1 MANLPWL
8 SLALTSLLL
17 AGAVD
22 LKTTQDFA
30 DLLLPSQQGIEQAFD
45 EEKDPYSGL
54 DSRLD
59 FVCLSGC
66 QKTGLPLTAKEYRLR
81 FRKKLLLL
89 NRYPQKDFVY
99 LSSEKSYRND
109 QPASRWPEPRPCFH
123 NGSGQS

>member
-1 MANLPWL
+1 MVSLPWL
-8 SLALTSLLL
+8 SLALTALLL

-22 LKTTQDFA
+22 TETTQDFTN
-30 DLLLPSQQGIEQAFD
+30 LLVPSQQKIEKAFD

-66 QKTGLPLTAKEYRLR
+66 HKTGLPLNAKEYRLR

-109 QPASRWPEPRPCFH
+109 RKATHLPEPTGCFQS
-123 NGSGQS
+123 GSEQL